1 MKKLNKKEWIATAI
15 GLALISYIFYASD
28 FINMFQSN
36 MNVGNTL
43 SFLDE
48 NISNDLVVNQIV
60 SGEGR
65 EAEQGDFLTIHY
77 ILSLSDGKTIA
88 NTKDFGIP
96 FSFVL
101 GSDEVIIGLNDGVL
115 GMKKGEVRTIIIPPE
130 LGFGSVENGP
140 IPANSTLV
148 FTVELIEIDSENIS
162 QVE

>member
-1 MKKLNKKEWIATAI
+1 MKKLSKKEWIATAI
-15 GLALISYIFYASD
+15 GLVLIIYVFYASN
-28 FINMFQSN
+28 FINMFQSS

-43 SFLDE
+43 SFLDN
-48 NISNDLVVNQIV
+48 NISGDLVVNQIV

-65 EAEQGDFLTIHY
+65 EAIKGDFLTIHY
-77 ILSLSDGKTIA
+77 ILSLTDGKTIA

-115 GMKKGEVRTIIIPPE
+115 GMKKGEIRTIIIPPE
-130 LGFGSVENGP
+130 LGFGGVEYGP

-148 FTVELIEIDSENIS
+148 FTVELIEIGSDIES